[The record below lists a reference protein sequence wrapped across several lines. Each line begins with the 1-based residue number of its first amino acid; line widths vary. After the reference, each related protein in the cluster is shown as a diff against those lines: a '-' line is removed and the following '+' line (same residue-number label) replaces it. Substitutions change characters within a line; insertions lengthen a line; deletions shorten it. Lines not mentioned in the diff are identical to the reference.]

1 MILLLRRHQPASGF
15 FPPLQFS
22 AMVNYYDILKVSQDS
37 SAAEIKSAY
46 RKLARKYH
54 PDVSQ
59 TGDESNENFAQI
71 AKAYEV
77 LSNKKARAVF
87 DKQLAARDSASV
99 LESENAHAQKLRQM
113 QLEIKYNRIVDS
125 MIEAERNETLA
136 LQKAIFP
143 MVGLFVSTCCVAIF
157 RPAFWSNSEVIGK
170 IVLGTL
176 FVIGVLHL
184 FKRLKAGYER
194 FTYDPKLVHESILG
208 EDDEPPAKP
217 VSRFGAVAFF
227 VGGMALS
234 LGLGILI
241 GDYLHSFVDM
251 MIPTVYS
258 QSLKPEF
265 IVYPPIV
272 VLLVDLMHSLV
283 VKIEN

>member
-1 MILLLRRHQPASGF
+1 MPTSFRFL
-15 FPPLQFS
+15 PPLQFPL
-22 AMVNYYDILKVSQDS
+22 MVNYYDVLKVSQDAS
-37 SAAEIKSAY
+37 PAEIKSAY
-46 RKLARKYH
+46 RKLARRHH

-59 TGDESNENFAQI
+59 TGDESTEEFAEI

-87 DKQLAARDSASV
+87 DKQLAAHNSASV
-99 LESENAHAQKLRQM
+99 LDSENAHAQKLRQM
-113 QLEIKYNRIVDS
+113 QLEIKYNRIVDN

-170 IVLGTL
+170 IIIGTL

-184 FKRLKAGYER
+184 VRRLKAGYER
-194 FTYDPKLVHESILG
+194 FTYDPKLLHDSIIG
-208 EDDEPPAKP
+208 EEDDFPVKP

-227 VGGMALS
+227 VGGLTIS

-283 VKIEN
+283 VKIEH